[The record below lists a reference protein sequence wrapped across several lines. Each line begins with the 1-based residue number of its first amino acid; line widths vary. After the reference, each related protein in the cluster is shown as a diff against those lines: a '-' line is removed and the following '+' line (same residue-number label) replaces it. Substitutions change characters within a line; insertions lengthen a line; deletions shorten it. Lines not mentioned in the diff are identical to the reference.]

1 MRIVTAVYER
11 DPQGS
16 WLAHLAEEPRCHT
29 WGRSLP
35 AARQGI
41 RDAIELWTEELGV
54 SDASDLDVRD
64 DVRVPH
70 ADEALKLASRRVRL
84 AKELADLRA
93 EDEQLAGMLLGE
105 GLSVRDVAALVGLT
119 PGRIS
124 QIAPGA
130 GRRETR
136 RAS

>member
-11 DPQGS
+11 DPKGN
-16 WLAHLAEEPRCHT
+16 WLARLEEEPRCHT

-41 RDAIELWTEELGV
+41 RDAVELWTEELGV
-54 SDASDLDVRD
+54 SDANDLDIRD

-70 ADEALKLASRRVRL
+70 ADEALKLANRRIRL
-84 AKELADLRA
+84 TQELADLRA
-93 EDEQLAGMLLGE
+93 EAEELAGMLLGE

-130 GRRETR
+130 GRRQTR